1 MTGSRKLRAW
11 QPPSRIYANCPHRQ
25 PDDRR
30 RWCDHQSGWAT
41 AGAARTVQV
50 TGLDQAGVLPNASGG
65 LLQRAMIIAGF
76 GWVVLLATRLL
87 RRTS

>member
-1 MTGSRKLRAW
+1 
-11 QPPSRIYANCPHRQ
+11 
-25 PDDRR
+25 
-30 RWCDHQSGWAT
+30 
-41 AGAARTVQV
+41 VQV